1 MANQKEKRTFKDFK
15 ASIDEYFNK
24 CEEDNI
30 NAMPLSR
37 SEKSK
42 LFELLYPTY
51 KNDIEWR

>member
-30 NAMPLSR
+30 LPYSLNSF
-37 SEKSK
+37 S
-42 LFELLYPTY
+42 T
-51 KNDIEWR
+51 